1 MFLRFIFI
9 ACCFCFWGCDSA
21 KTDPTPTELTI
32 QFVNQLRPQLVGTW
46 QLRHAQISSKKQV
59 SVYHSTG
66 ITKDTLLKEVAT
78 LMLVAWSDEVVDE
91 RILHLGGTLRFRAKD
106 YPIHIKLWPNQNN
119 PKTKGFL
126 FIDYHY
132 QQGLNLN
139 TADADYLSAIGL
151 IGENFNLETELGDS
165 TMTWKGLNRAI
176 VAANFT
182 KNK

>member
-1 MFLRFIFI
+1 MCLRFIVI
-9 ACCFCFWGCDSA
+9 ACCFCFWGCDLR
-21 KTDPTPTELTI
+21 KTTPTPTELTI
-32 QFVNQLRPQLVGTW
+32 QFNNQLRPQLVGTW

-59 SVYHSTG
+59 AVYHSTG
-66 ITKDTLLKEVAT
+66 ITKDTVLKEVAVIT
-78 LMLVAWSDEVVDE
+78 LVAWSGEVVDE
-91 RILHLGGTLRFRAKD
+91 RILHLGGTLQFRAKD
-106 YPIHIKLWPNQNN
+106 YPIHVKLWPIQNN
-119 PKTKGFL
+119 TKTKGVL

-139 TADADYLSAIGL
+139 PSDADYLYSIGL

-182 KNK
+182 KNN